1 MIHGMDIVMD
11 SPTADRATDAASDR
25 TGDRMEDLVL
35 GITREVQQSFAR
47 LIGQLPG
54 RVIRASHLQKCLE
67 IDSKVAWQVFKIA
80 KAQDPLEAVRYMPS
94 MVSIKRVV
102 AAAKG
107 KGVSSEVLTA
117 MEKAVSDY
125 DAAGREHADGRA
137 SFTAMVSSMR
147 GEDSAE
153 AMTFQA
159 RRAAYRANCHLWGTQ
174 TGVFFSQCIFRRMD
188 TGVLKG
194 AKITVKRDFRRLRTD
209 AMPISYGWGAVN
221 PNGELVNRAEVPID
235 ADAAKEF
242 GIPLLPEF
250 CSTPIPRFGKP
261 EIRNGWQVQFMLGD
275 QIGKMGAIDLAIGV
289 CRDETPIA
297 GMSDGRKLAYTGFSN
312 RVPTELAVVEFLTH
326 RPSFGIVQP
335 LFRVIPEMS
344 AGLAAELERPTTK
357 ILTFEQ
363 VQNLGPFAGAPPVS
377 ELRDYTR
384 MTRRALEHLDW
395 NESEFDVHRVV
406 IQYPLLSTISGLYF
420 DLNDK

>member
-1 MIHGMDIVMD
+1 METAVD
-11 SPTADRATDAASDR
+11 SLGAPAGITVPPRI
-25 TGDRMEDLVL
+25 EDVVTV
-35 GITREVQQSFAR
+35 ITREVQQSFAR

-54 RVIRASHLQKCLE
+54 RVVRASHLQKCLE

-102 AAAKG
+102 AAARG
-107 KGVSSEVLTA
+107 KGVSSEVLSA
-117 MEKAVSDY
+117 MEKAVSHY

-147 GEDSAE
+147 GDDSAE
-153 AMTFQA
+153 ATTFQA
-159 RRAAYRANCHLWGTQ
+159 RRAAFRANCHLWGTQ
-174 TGVFFSQCIFRRMD
+174 TGVFFSQCVLRRLP
-188 TGVLKG
+188 TGELKG
-194 AKITVKRDFRRLRTD
+194 AKITVKRDFRRLRSD

-221 PNGELVNRAEVPID
+221 ANGELVNRAEIPID
-235 ADAAKEF
+235 ADAVEQF

-250 CSTPIPRFGKP
+250 CSTPIPQFGKP
-261 EIRNGWQVQFMLGD
+261 EIRNGWQVQYMLAD

-289 CRDETPIA
+289 CRDETPIV
-297 GMSDGRKLAYTGFSN
+297 MPSGRKVAYTGFSG

-335 LFRVIPEMS
+335 QFRVIPEMS

-357 ILTFEQ
+357 IPTFEH
-363 VQNLGPFAGAPPVS
+363 VQNLGEFAGAPPVS

-384 MTRRALEHLDW
+384 MTRRALAHLNW
-395 NESEFDVHRVV
+395 SASEFDVHRVV
-406 IQYPLLSTISGLYF
+406 IQYPLLHTISGLYF
-420 DLNDK
+420 DLDDN

>member
-1 MIHGMDIVMD
+1 METVAD
-11 SPTADRATDAASDR
+11 SPAAPPSVAASPR
-25 TGDRMEDLVL
+25 IEDVVS

-54 RVIRASHLQKCLE
+54 RVVRASHLQKCLD

-80 KAQDPLEAVRYMPS
+80 KAEDPLEAVRYMPS
-94 MVSIKRVV
+94 MVSINRVV
-102 AAAKG
+102 AAARV
-107 KGVSSEVLTA
+107 KGVSSEVLSA
-117 MEKAVSDY
+117 MEKAVSHY

-174 TGVFFSQCIFRRMD
+174 TGVYFSQCILRRMP
-188 TGVLKG
+188 TGELKG
-194 AKITVKRDFRRLRTD
+194 ATVTVKRDFRRLRVD
-209 AMPISYGWGAVN
+209 ALPISYGRGFVN
-221 PNGELVNRAEVPID
+221 SNGELVNRAEVPID
-235 ADAAKEF
+235 TDAAEEF
-242 GIPLLPEF
+242 GVPLLPEF
-250 CSTPIPRFGKP
+250 CSDPIPRFGKP
-261 EIRNGWQVQFMLGD
+261 EIRNGWQIQFMLGD

-289 CRDETPIA
+289 CRDETPMQ
-297 GMSDGRKLAYTGFSN
+297 MSDGRKLAYTGFSG

-357 ILTFEQ
+357 IPTFEN
-363 VQNLGPFAGAPPVS
+363 VQNLGEFPGAPPVS

-384 MTRRALEHLDW
+384 MTRRALGHLNW
-395 NESEFDVHRVV
+395 AESEFDVHRVA
-406 IQYPLLSTISGLYF
+406 IQYPLLHTISGLYF
-420 DLNDK
+420 ELDNK

>member
-1 MIHGMDIVMD
+1 MD
-11 SPTADRATDAASDR
+11 ATLDIPA
-25 TGDRMEDLVL
+25 TDRMEDLVL
-35 GITREVQQSFAR
+35 GITREVQQSFAQ

-107 KGVSSEVLTA
+107 KGVSHEVLSA
-117 MEKAVSDY
+117 MEKAVSNY

-137 SFTAMVSSMR
+137 SFTALVSSMR
-147 GEDSAE
+147 GDDSAE

-159 RRAAYRANCHLWGTQ
+159 RRAAFRANCHLWGTQ
-174 TGVFFSQCIFRRMD
+174 TGVFFSQCILRRLP
-188 TGVLKG
+188 TGELKST
-194 AKITVKRDFRRLRTD
+194 KITVKRDFRRLRTD

-221 PNGELVNRAEVPID
+221 ANGELVNRAEVPID
-235 ADAAKEF
+235 PDAAAQF

-250 CSTPIPRFGKP
+250 CSTPIPLFGKP
-261 EIRNGWQVQFMLGD
+261 EIRNGWQVQYMLGD

-289 CRDETPIA
+289 CRDETPIV
-297 GMSDGRKLAYTGFSN
+297 MPSGRKVAYTGFSG

-326 RPSFGIVQP
+326 RPSFGIIQP

-344 AGLAAELERPTTK
+344 AGLATELERPATK
-357 ILTFEQ
+357 IPTFEH
-363 VQNLGPFAGAPPVS
+363 VQSLGAFPGVPPVS
-377 ELRDYTR
+377 ELRDYAR
-384 MTRRALEHLDW
+384 MTRRAFEHLNWAED
-395 NESEFDVHRVV
+395 EFDVHRVL
-406 IQYPLLSTISGLYF
+406 IQYPLLHTISGIYF
-420 DLNDK
+420 DLDDK